1 MTLRDLGR
9 STVTAVASKVGRAAS
24 KVQES
29 RPVPS
34 DLLESE
40 DAYLVVFD
48 AAGAT
53 GSDVQV
59 RFVRDSV
66 LVRIDRFRDFH
77 DGFDMVFPGR
87 GMSLDGEVELPADAE
102 VDAKKAT
109 ATLTDSG
116 TLEVTVPKSN

>member
-29 RPVPS
+29 RPIPA

-59 RFVRDSV
+59 RFVTDAV

-87 GMSLDGEVELPADAE
+87 GMSLDGKVELPS
-102 VDAKKAT
+102 DAKVEANEAT

-116 TLEVTVPKSN
+116 TLRVTVPKSN

>member
-29 RPVPS
+29 RPIPA

-59 RFVRDSV
+59 RFVKDSV

-77 DGFDMVFPGR
+77 EGFDMVFPGR
-87 GMSLDGEVELPADAE
+87 GMSLDGEVELPSDAK
-102 VDAKKAT
+102 VDANEAT

-116 TLEVTVPKSN
+116 TLRVTVPKSE